1 MSWACLYDK
10 EFKPLGKWTQHIISE
25 WSLTRKA
32 YEFDEFKLTC
42 KGFENSKNACYIAMF
57 SNTGKI
63 EYLSFCGIPN
73 TKDGLTTISGIDCR
87 QLFNQSV
94 MLDLGEKNKDGEYV
108 INSVR
113 SLFDYLLKQRIDGT
127 SGSQGLDLGITYK
140 VDTSDLTVLSA
151 SDWDEEAISRDKKV
165 QSLWKVIQTAC
176 NVYDVVVVAEAQIDT
191 IENQYKL
198 AFKAMRI
205 TEKKNIKLS
214 DYDVKMTNTQ
224 NVTNRV
230 IATNGIRNKTYYLTN
245 KYKVS
250 DSYNSK
256 EDNRLYPPRIE
267 TVYKDPADY
276 DNEAKEQNKSKEE
289 VAFNEAKAE
298 AIQKLNENRYKD
310 KVTINLNSK
319 LGSTL
324 DDVDFRYIGVINQ
337 YLPADYANGA
347 ENTIKELPVMSIK
360 TDSKGNKMLTFGRL
374 SDFWFM
380 DD

>member
-1 MSWACLYDK
+1 MSWACLYDRQ
-10 EFKPLGKWTQHIISE
+10 FKPLGAWTQHVVSE

-42 KGFENSKNACYIAMF
+42 KGFENSRNACYIALF

-63 EYLSFCGIPN
+63 QYLSFCGIPV
-73 TKDGLTTISGIDCR
+73 TKDELTTVSGIDCR
-87 QLFNQSV
+87 QLFNQTI
-94 MLDLGEKNKDGEYV
+94 MLDLGARNANGEFK
-108 INSVR
+108 INSVK
-113 SLFDYLLKQRIDGT
+113 SLFKYLLNDREKTEED
-127 SGSQGLDLGITYK
+127 GLDLGIDYE
-140 VDTSDLTVLSA
+140 VDTSDLTVFSA
-151 SDWDEEAISRDKKV
+151 NDWKEEAISREKKV
-165 QSLWKVIQTAC
+165 QELWKVIQTAC
-176 NVYDVVVVAEAQIDT
+176 SLYNVVVIAEAQVDA

-198 AFKAMRI
+198 VFKVMRI

-214 DYDVKMTNTQ
+214 DYDVRMSNTQ
-224 NVTNRV
+224 NVVNRA
-230 IATNGIRNKTYYLTN
+230 IATNGSDSKTYYLTN
-245 KYKVS
+245 RYEVKEYS
-250 DSYNSK
+250 TNSK
-256 EDNRLYPPRIE
+256 DRLYLPRIA
-267 TVYKDPADY
+267 TIYKDPTDY
-276 DNEAKEQNKSKEE
+276 EDEAQEQGKTQEQ

-310 KVTINLNSK
+310 KVTINLNTK

-337 YLPADYANGA
+337 YLPADYANGT

-360 TDSKGNKMLTFGRL
+360 TDSKGNKTLTFGRL

>member
-1 MSWACLYDK
+1 MSWACLYDRQ
-10 EFKPLGKWTQHIISE
+10 FKPLGAWTQHVVSE

-42 KGFENSKNACYIAMF
+42 KGFENSRNACYIALF
-57 SNTGKI
+57 NNTGKI
-63 EYLSFCGIPN
+63 QYLSFCGIPV
-73 TKDGLTTISGIDCR
+73 TKDELTTVSGIDCR
-87 QLFNQSV
+87 QLFNQTI
-94 MLDLGEKNKDGEYV
+94 MLDLGARNANGEFK
-108 INSVR
+108 INSVK
-113 SLFDYLLKQRIDGT
+113 SLFKYLLNDREKT
-127 SGSQGLDLGITYK
+127 EEYGLDLGIDYE
-140 VDTSDLTVLSA
+140 VDTSDLTVFSA
-151 SDWDEEAISRDKKV
+151 NDWKEEAISREKKV
-165 QSLWKVIQTAC
+165 QELWKVIQTAC
-176 NVYDVVVVAEAQIDT
+176 NLYNVVVIAEAQVDA

-198 AFKAMRI
+198 VFKVMRI

-214 DYDVKMTNTQ
+214 DYDVRMSNTQ
-224 NVTNRV
+224 NVVNRA
-230 IATNGIRNKTYYLTN
+230 IATNGSDSKTYYLTN
-245 KYKVS
+245 RYEVKEYS
-250 DSYNSK
+250 TNSK
-256 EDNRLYPPRIE
+256 DRLYPPRIA
-267 TVYKDPADY
+267 TIYKDPTDY
-276 DNEAKEQNKSKEE
+276 EDEAQEQGKTQEQ

-360 TDSKGNKMLTFGRL
+360 EDSKGNKSLTFGRL

>member
-1 MSWACLYDK
+1 MSWACLYDRQ
-10 EFKPLGKWTQHIISE
+10 FKPLGAWTQHVVSE

-42 KGFENSKNACYIAMF
+42 KGFENSRNACYIALF
-57 SNTGKI
+57 NNTGKI
-63 EYLSFCGIPN
+63 QYLSFCGILV
-73 TKDGLTTISGIDCR
+73 TKDELTTVSGIDCR
-87 QLFNQSV
+87 QLFNQTI
-94 MLDLGEKNKDGEYV
+94 MLDLGARNANGEFK
-108 INSVR
+108 INSVK
-113 SLFDYLLKQRIDGT
+113 SLFKYLLNDREKTEED
-127 SGSQGLDLGITYK
+127 GLDLGIDYE
-140 VDTSDLTVLSA
+140 VDTSDLTVFSA
-151 SDWDEEAISRDKKV
+151 NDWKEEAISREKKV
-165 QSLWKVIQTAC
+165 QELWKVIHTAC
-176 NVYDVVVVAEAQIDT
+176 YLYNVVVIAEAQVDA

-198 AFKAMRI
+198 VFKVMRI

-214 DYDVKMTNTQ
+214 DYDVRMSNTQ
-224 NVTNRV
+224 NVVNRA
-230 IATNGIRNKTYYLTN
+230 IATNGSDSKTYYLTN
-245 KYKVS
+245 RYEVKEYS
-250 DSYNSK
+250 TNSK
-256 EDNRLYPPRIE
+256 DRLYPPRIA
-267 TVYKDPADY
+267 TIYKDPTDY
-276 DNEAKEQNKSKEE
+276 EDEAQEQGKTQEQ

-360 TDSKGNKMLTFGRL
+360 EDSKGNKSLTFGRL

>member
-94 MLDLGEKNKDGEYV
+94 MLDLGEKDENGEYV
-108 INSVR
+108 INSVK
-113 SLFDYLLKQRIDGT
+113 SLFDYLLKLRIEGT

-140 VDTSDLTVLSA
+140 ADTSDLTVLSA

-176 NVYDVVVVAEAQIDT
+176 NVYDVVVVAEAQIDA

-198 AFKAMRI
+198 VFKAMRI

-214 DYDVKMTNTQ
+214 DYDVRMSNTQ
-224 NVTNRV
+224 NVVNRA
-230 IATNGIRNKTYYLTN
+230 IATNGSDSKTYYLTN
-245 KYKVS
+245 RYEVKEYS
-250 DSYNSK
+250 TNSK
-256 EDNRLYPPRIE
+256 DRLYPPRIA
-267 TVYKDPADY
+267 TIYKDPTDY
-276 DNEAKEQNKSKEE
+276 EDEAQEQGKTQEQ

-310 KVTINLNSK
+310 KVTINLNTK

-324 DDVDFRYIGVINQ
+324 EDVDFRYMGVINQ
-337 YLPADYANGA
+337 YLPADYENGA

-360 TDSKGNKMLTFGRL
+360 EDSKGNKSLTFGRL

>member
-63 EYLSFCGIPN
+63 EYLSFCGIPK

-87 QLFNQSV
+87 QLFNQTI
-94 MLDLGEKNKDGEYV
+94 MLDLGARNANGEFK
-108 INSVR
+108 INSVK
-113 SLFDYLLKQRIDGT
+113 SLFKYLLNDREKTEED
-127 SGSQGLDLGITYK
+127 GLDLGIDYE
-140 VDTSDLTVLSA
+140 VDISDLTVFSA
-151 SDWDEEAISRDKKV
+151 NDWKEEAISREKKV
-165 QSLWKVIQTAC
+165 QELWKVIQTAC
-176 NVYDVVVVAEAQIDT
+176 NLYNVVVIAEAQVDA

-198 AFKAMRI
+198 VFKVMRI

-214 DYDVKMTNTQ
+214 DYDARMSNTQ
-224 NVTNRV
+224 NVVNRA
-230 IATNGIRNKTYYLTN
+230 IATNGSDSKTYYLTN
-245 KYKVS
+245 RYEVKEYS
-250 DSYNSK
+250 TNSK
-256 EDNRLYPPRIE
+256 DRLYPPRIA
-267 TVYKDPADY
+267 TIYKDPTDY
-276 DNEAKEQNKSKEE
+276 EDEAQEQGKTQEQ

-310 KVTINLNSK
+310 KVTINLNTK

-324 DDVDFRYIGVINQ
+324 EDVDFRYMGVINQ
-337 YLPADYANGA
+337 YLPADYENGA

-360 TDSKGNKMLTFGRL
+360 EDSKGNKSLTFGRL